1 MHRFA
6 RFLAVTLLAT
16 FAARA
21 DLDSDSNGL
30 GDVWEAKFQPNG
42 LAPGSDNDGDGR
54 SNFEE
59 SQAGTDP
66 LDGRDVFAI
75 REIAAQGANLRLRWP
90 AQAGKRYQLQFTT
103 TPGVANSWT
112 PLPGQHLGVNA
123 DLEVTTP
130 RPTTPSA
137 FFRAVVA
144 DTDTDGDGLS
154 DWEEIQAGYD
164 PNADHVHGCDCGAN
178 CNCGPDC
185 NCGGNDLQ
193 RLTHALQSP
202 PIMAIEALDADST
215 EPAVPG
221 NVVDPASFR
230 IKRSGGIER
239 VTVTLQRSGS
249 AGTGDVAAV
258 PTTITLPLAVG
269 TIEVPVMPLP
279 DALVESTESVGL
291 APAPSADYGIG
302 SAAPASILIHD
313 RVEANGTGLLGSY
326 WKHPNR
332 TNHAPYFTGAPGISR
347 IEPTVNFVST
357 TTPTVFVWP
366 GPPVSA
372 SASLSEYFSSRWEG
386 EVLPEFS
393 QAYTFFAHGDEACRL
408 WVDGKLI
415 IDNWPTTIPT
425 PSLSERSAILQV
437 EGGKR
442 YPIVFEHYN
451 NGGGHRAVLSWQSA
465 SQPKQVIPQN
475 RLFPETPPRVHGP
488 YEAWAFVNGPAF
500 SYQIQASARPTS
512 YDAANLPPGFTIN
525 PATGLITGTPSSP
538 GAWLVTLTATNAKGS
553 GSAFLQLTVIE
564 TGGGITRELWNDVP
578 GASVAQIPLSSAP
591 DSTSRLASLQSPAD
605 NGDTYGARIRGFL
618 TAPASGD
625 YRFFL
630 RGDESAVFHLSNDEE
645 PVNAW
650 KRAEITSPSASAD
663 WNGAAASPLLRLEA
677 GQRYYLEILH
687 KEDAG
692 SDHLA
697 LGWAK
702 PGQPDDIPSEVVP
715 GYVLTR
721 FEDVALG
728 SSPDGTLLFTALTPQ
743 AGALTNAYGS
753 CTLRLSSDK
762 TTAWITPTF
771 GNLGSPFQGMH
782 VHDSRLP
789 STANIVF
796 DLDEPGVEI
805 LADGSYVWHIQGTG
819 TLTAAQIADGLGQHA
834 FFNVHTVNYPG
845 GEIKGFFRALD
856 GSATFTPPP
865 APPSWSSDPLA
876 ANSDAKAAA
885 RFLQQATFGASG
897 AEIAALQ
904 ALPSFDAWIDAELA
918 KPATLHLPY
927 VEANR
932 NVTDPANSTYDGNLT
947 FNSWWKNSISADDQ
961 LRQRVAFA
969 LSQIMVVSENGSLD
983 NRANAL
989 SDYYDTLLQ
998 QAFGN
1003 ARDLLEAVT
1012 LHPAMGRY
1020 LDMLR
1025 NDKPDLSAGRIPNE
1039 NYAREILQLFSLG
1052 LYRHHPDGSLIL
1064 NSKGLPVAVYDQ
1076 EAIIGYAHVFTGW
1089 DYGYTG
1095 AYRTSLNAG
1104 ANWTD
1109 PMREVPARHFTG
1121 RKRLLNNVVLP
1132 GLPKTGSTVLD
1143 PYATPSATALAD
1155 PAFQALASQELDAVH
1170 DQIFQHPNFGPFLCR
1185 QLIQRLVTSTPSRGY
1200 IHRVVSK
1207 FNDNGSGIRGDMAA
1221 VIKAILLDYEA
1232 RSPVAASAPGYGK
1245 QREPVIRVTQ
1255 LARAFRPTTNF
1266 AGTYVQ
1272 DGGLITVTST
1282 TPHRLATGQ
1291 GALLGFTGSPA
1302 ATDGPYTPSSLYPPT
1317 STTFTIGSRDTI
1329 RATWSQTG
1337 TTITVTPLALSG
1349 GNPSHAFNPGQHVH
1363 LRFRT
1368 GAAGALADGVQ
1379 TIVAEPTAD
1388 RTFTFT
1394 APDSA
1399 TRSGTCDVS
1408 WLRGGYTQSHVA
1420 GVTTLTVTTGTVNGL
1435 APGHRLEILFTPVSG
1450 QTLVPPNGT
1459 YTVATVDPTDARR
1472 VTLTPDSGVQSTL
1485 DGRSGTFHAAPL
1497 TPVLSRSGDV
1507 VSGYSDWN
1515 VGGTDTDL
1523 GQTPLR
1529 APTVFNFFE
1538 PDYQFPG
1545 LLAANGLVT
1554 PEFQI
1559 SSETN
1564 VIRQSNFLFGGI
1576 YSTSSTTSLTSG
1588 FSNGFSSFR
1597 FGSHDLAMDFSPW
1610 MGPRTSGTDYWTN
1623 TSNLRDLIR
1632 TLSGILM
1639 AGQMSPAMENQI
1651 YNFVSNTTNIAYPAS
1666 PADTDRRNRLRAIL
1680 YFIAVSPEHAIQR

>member
-1 MHRFA
+1 MHRTLRLAAFA
-6 RFLAVTLLAT
+6 LLTTLSSQADL
-16 FAARA
+16 
-21 DLDSDSNGL
+21 DLDSDGL
-30 GDVWEAKFQPNG
+30 GDVWEAKFQPAG
-42 LAPGSDNDGDGR
+42 LLPDRDDDGDGR
-54 SNFEE
+54 SNREE
-59 SQAGTDP
+59 SEAGTDP
-66 LDGRDVFAI
+66 LRADDLFAI
-75 REIAAQGANLRLRWP
+75 REIAAEAGSLRLKWP
-90 AQAGKRYQLQFTT
+90 AQPGKRYQIQTT
-103 TPGVANSWT
+103 GTPGIPGSWQN
-112 PLPGQHLGVNA
+112 LPGLLPGDA
-123 DLEVTTP
+123 AGLEQVVP
-130 RPTTPSA
+130 RPASASA
-137 FFRAVVA
+137 FFRIAVA
-144 DTDTDGDGLS
+144 DIDSDGDGLD
-154 DWEEIQAGYD
+154 DWEELQAGYD
-164 PNADHVHGCDCGAN
+164 PNADHVHPCHCGESCDCGPG
-178 CNCGPDC
+178 CQ
-185 NCGGNDLQ
+185 CGGNDLQ
-193 RLTHALQSP
+193 RLSHALQQTP
-202 PIMAIEALDADST
+202 VIHVEASDPEAT
-215 EPAVPG
+215 EPAGSGPAEPG
-221 NVVDPASFR
+221 KFTIR
-230 IKRSGGIER
+230 RSGGIAR
-239 VTVTLQRSGS
+239 VTIALHSAGS
-249 AGTGDVAAV
+249 AGSTDFSPLP
-258 PTTITLPLAVG
+258 PTLTLPFAAGSAELPVIPLAD
-269 TIEVPVMPLP
+269 TL
-279 DALVESTESVGL
+279 AESTEL
-291 APAPSADYGIG
+291 IQL
-302 SAAPASILIHD
+302 SAAPAADYSIGSTAPASVLIHD
-313 RVEANGTGLLGSY
+313 RVEPNGSGLLGSY

-357 TTPTVFVWP
+357 TTPVVYIWP

-372 SASLSEYFSSRWEG
+372 STSLSEYFSSRWEG
-386 EVLPEFS
+386 EVLPEYS
-393 QAYTFFAHGDEACRL
+393 QAYTFYAHADEACRL

-465 SQPKQVIPQN
+465 SQTKQVIPRS
-475 RLFPETPPRVHGP
+475 RLFPDTPPRIHSP
-488 YEAWAFVNGPAF
+488 YEALAFVDGPAF
-500 SYQIQASARPTS
+500 NYQIQASARPTS
-512 YDAANLPPGFTIN
+512 YDASNLPPGFAIN
-525 PATGLITGTPSSP
+525 PATGLITGTPATP
-538 GAWLVTLTATNAKGS
+538 GEWLVTLTATNAKGS
-553 GSAFLQLTVIE
+553 GSAFLQLTVIDA
-564 TGGGITRELWNDVP
+564 GGGITRELWNDVP
-578 GASVAQIPLSSAP
+578 GGSVAQIPLSTAP
-591 DSTSRLASLQSPAD
+591 DATSLLASLESPAD
-605 NGDTYGARIRGFL
+605 SGDAYGARIRGFL

-630 RGDESAVFHLSNDEE
+630 RGDESAVFHLSDDEE

-650 KRAEITSPSASAD
+650 QRAALSAPTSSTD
-663 WNGAAASPLLRLEA
+663 WTGAAASPLLRLEA
-677 GQRYYLEILH
+677 GRRYYLEILH

-692 SDHLA
+692 GDHLA

-702 PGQPDDIPSEVVP
+702 PGQPDNVPSEIVP

-728 SSPDGTLLFTALTPQ
+728 SSPDGTLLFTPLTPQ

-753 CTLRLSSDK
+753 CTLRLSADK
-762 TTAWITPTF
+762 TTAWVTPTY

-789 STANIVF
+789 STSNIVF

-805 LADGSYVWHIQGTG
+805 LADGSHVWHIQDTG
-819 TLTAAQIADGLGQHA
+819 TLTAAEIADGLGQHA

-856 GSATFTPPP
+856 GSATYTPPP

-876 ANSDAKAAA
+876 TNSDAKAAA
-885 RFLQQATFGASG
+885 RFLQQATFGASP
-897 AEIAALQ
+897 ADIAALQ
-904 ALPSFDAWIDAELA
+904 ALPSFDAWLDAEIA

-932 NVTDPANSTYDGNLT
+932 NVTDLNTPYDGNLT
-947 FNSWWKNSISADDQ
+947 FNSWWKHSIVADDQ

-969 LSQIMVVSENGSLD
+969 LSQIMVVSESGPLD
-983 NRANAL
+983 NRAQAL

-998 QAFGN
+998 HAFGN
-1003 ARDLLEAVT
+1003 ARDLIEAVT

-1052 LYRHHPDGSLIL
+1052 LYRFHPDGSLIL
-1064 NSKGLPVAVYDQ
+1064 NSKGLPIPVYDQ

-1089 DYGYTG
+1089 GYDYTG
-1095 AYRTSLNAG
+1095 AYRTSFPGTAV
-1104 ANWTD
+1104 WTA

-1132 GLPKTGSTVLD
+1132 GLPKIGSTALD
-1143 PYATPSATALAD
+1143 PYATPSSTALAD
-1155 PAFQALASQELDAVH
+1155 PAFQALATRELDAVH

-1207 FNDNGSGIRGDMAA
+1207 FNDNGSGVRGDLAA
-1221 VIKAILLDYEA
+1221 VVKAILLDYEA
-1232 RSPVAASAPGYGK
+1232 RSPVAAAAPGYGK

-1255 LARAFRPTTNF
+1255 FARAFRPTTNF
-1266 AGTYVQ
+1266 AGTWVQ
-1272 DGGLITVTST
+1272 DGGLIIAT
-1282 TPHRLATGQ
+1282 TTAPHRLASGQ
-1291 GALLGFTGSPA
+1291 GVLLGFTGTPA
-1302 ATDGPYTPSSLYPPT
+1302 ATDGPYTLSTSNPPT
-1317 STTFTIGSRDTI
+1317 ATTFTVRTKDIHRS
-1329 RATWSQTG
+1329 TWAQSG
-1337 TTITVTPLALSG
+1337 TTITVTT
-1349 GNPSHAFNPGQHVH
+1349 PSNHSFKTGQPVH
-1363 LRFRT
+1363 LRFRDG
-1368 GAAGALADGVQ
+1368 GAGVLVSGTYQVGVAGTSSTNL
-1379 TIVAEPTAD
+1379 
-1388 RTFTFT
+1388 FTFT

-1408 WLRGGYTQSHVA
+1408 WLRGVYTQSHIA
-1420 GVTTLTVTTGTVNGL
+1420 GVTTLTVTTGTANGL
-1435 APGHRLEILFTPVSG
+1435 SVGHKLDLRFTPDSG
-1450 QTLVPPNGT
+1450 QTLVQPDGT
-1459 YTVATVDPTDARR
+1459 YTVATVDPTDPRR

-1497 TPVLSRSGDV
+1497 TPVPSRSGDV

-1538 PDYQFPG
+1538 PDYRFPG
-1545 LLAANGLVT
+1545 LLAGNGLTT

-1559 SSETN
+1559 SSDTN

-1576 YSTSSTTSLTSG
+1576 YATSRTDSATGLTSG

-1597 FGSHDLAMDFSPW
+1597 YGSHDLAMDFSPW
-1610 MGPRTSGTDYWTN
+1610 MGARTSGSDYWTN
-1623 TSNLRDLIR
+1623 TANLRDLIR
-1632 TLSGILM
+1632 TLSGLLM
-1639 AGQMSPAMENQI
+1639 AGQMSPAMEDRI
-1651 YNFVSNTTNIAYPAS
+1651 HNFVSDTANITYPAT

-1680 YFIAVSPEHAIQR
+1680 YLIAVSPEHAIQR

>member
-1 MHRFA
+1 MHRIA
-6 RFLAVTLLAT
+6 RLFAVTLLAT
-16 FAARA
+16 LPARA
-21 DLDSDSNGL
+21 DLDLDSNGL
-30 GDVWEAKFQPNG
+30 GDVWEAKFQPDG
-42 LAPGSDNDGDGR
+42 LLPADDNDGDGR
-54 SNFEE
+54 SNLDE
-59 SQAGTDP
+59 SHAGTDP
-66 LDGRDVFAI
+66 LDGRDIFTI
-75 REIAAQGANLRLRWP
+75 REIATQGANLRLRWP
-90 AQAGKRYQLQFTT
+90 AQAGKRYQLQSTT
-103 TPGVANSWT
+103 TPAIAGSWT
-112 PLPGQHLGVNA
+112 NLPGLHSGP
-123 DLEVTTP
+123 DGELEATTP
-130 RPTTPSA
+130 RPAAPTA

-144 DTDTDGDGLS
+144 DVDTDGDGLS

-164 PNADHVHGCDCGAN
+164 PTADHVHGCDCGDS

-185 NCGGNDLQ
+185 SCGGNDLQ
-193 RLTHALQSP
+193 RLTHALQTAPVIS
-202 PIMAIEALDADST
+202 IEALDADST
-215 EPAVPG
+215 EPAALGTVA
-221 NVVDPASFR
+221 DPASFR

-249 AGTGDVAAV
+249 AGTADISTLPA
-258 PTTITLPLAVG
+258 TITLPLAVG
-269 TIEVPVMPLP
+269 ATELPVTPLP
-279 DALVESTESVGL
+279 DVLLESAETVQL
-291 APAPSADYGIG
+291 APAPSADYTVG
-302 SAAPASILIHD
+302 STAPASVLIHD
-313 RVEANGTGLLGSY
+313 RVEPNGTGLLGSY

-347 IEPTVNFVST
+347 VEPTVNFVST

-366 GPPVSA
+366 GPPVSD
-372 SASLSEYFSSRWEG
+372 STSKSEYFSSRWEG

-393 QAYTFFAHGDEACRL
+393 QAYTFFAHADEACRL

-465 SQPKQVIPQN
+465 SQSTKQVIPQN
-475 RLFPETPPRVHGP
+475 RLFPDTPPRVHGP
-488 YEAWAFVNGPAF
+488 YEALAFVDGPAF

-512 YDAANLPPGFTIN
+512 YDASNLPPGFAIN
-525 PATGLITGTPSSP
+525 PATGLITGTPTAP
-538 GAWLVTLTATNAKGS
+538 GEWTITLTATNAKGS

-564 TGGGITRELWNDVP
+564 TGGGITRELWNDLP
-578 GASVAQIPLSSAP
+578 GASVAQIPLASAP
-591 DSTSRLASLQSPAD
+591 DSTSLLASLQAPSD
-605 NGDTYGARIRGFL
+605 SGDAYGARIRGFL

-630 RGDESAVFHLSNDEE
+630 RGDESAVFYLSDDEE

-650 KRAEITSPSASAD
+650 KRAEVASPSASAD
-663 WNGAAASPLLRLEA
+663 WTGAASSPLLRLEA

-687 KEDAG
+687 KEDTG

-702 PGQPDDIPSEVVP
+702 PGQPDDVPSEVVP

-728 SSPDGTLLFTALTPQ
+728 SSPDGTLLFTPLTPQ

-753 CTLRLSSDK
+753 CTLRLSADK
-762 TTAWITPTF
+762 TTAWVTPTF

-789 STANIVF
+789 STSNIVF

-805 LADGSYVWHIQGTG
+805 LADGSYVWHIQDTG

-856 GSATFTPPP
+856 GSASFTPPP
-865 APPSWSSDPLA
+865 APPSWTADPLA

-885 RFLQQATFGASG
+885 RFLQQATFGASP
-897 AEIAALQ
+897 ADIAALQ
-904 ALPSFDAWIDAELA
+904 ALPSYDAWIEAELA

-927 VEANR
+927 VETNR
-932 NVTDPANSTYDGNLT
+932 NVSDLNNPYDGNLT
-947 FNSWWKNSISADDQ
+947 FNSWWKHSISGDDQ

-969 LSQIMVVSENGSLD
+969 LSQIMVVSENGLLD
-983 NRANAL
+983 NRADAL

-998 QAFGN
+998 HAFGN

-1025 NDKPDLSAGRIPNE
+1025 NDKPDLSAGSIPNE

-1052 LYRHHPDGSLIL
+1052 LYRFHPDGSLIL
-1064 NSKGLPVAVYDQ
+1064 NSRGLPIPVYDQ

-1089 DYGYTG
+1089 GYHYTG
-1095 AYRTSLNAG
+1095 AYRTSFPSTAV
-1104 ANWTD
+1104 WTE

-1121 RKRLLNNVVLP
+1121 RKRLLNNIVLP
-1132 GLPKTGSTVLD
+1132 GLPKIGSTVLD
-1143 PYATPSATALAD
+1143 PYATPSSTALAD

-1255 LARAFRPTTNF
+1255 LARAFRPATNF
-1266 AGTYVQ
+1266 AGTWVQ
-1272 DGGLITVTST
+1272 DGGLITVTT
-1282 TPHRLATGQ
+1282 PTPHRLVGGQ
-1291 GALLGFTGSPA
+1291 GVLLGFTGSPP
-1302 ATDGPYTPSSLYPPT
+1302 ATDGPYTLSTTYSPT
-1317 STTFTIGSRDTI
+1317 ATTFTVRPRDVH
-1329 RATWSQTG
+1329 RATWIQSGTTVTVTTPSNHGFKSGQSVHLHFRDGSAGMPASGVYPISVTG
-1337 TTITVTPLALSG
+1337 TSTSV
-1349 GNPSHAFNPGQHVH
+1349 
-1363 LRFRT
+1363 
-1368 GAAGALADGVQ
+1368 
-1379 TIVAEPTAD
+1379 
-1388 RTFTFT
+1388 FTFT
-1394 APDSA
+1394 AADSA
-1399 TRSGTCDVS
+1399 TRNGTCDVS
-1408 WLRGGYTQSHVA
+1408 WLSGSYSQSNAA
-1420 GVTTLTVTTGTVNGL
+1420 GLTTLTITTGTANGL
-1435 APGHRLEILFTPVSG
+1435 AVGHQLDLRLTPSSSLNPALPDG
-1450 QTLVPPNGT
+1450 I
-1459 YTVATVDPTDARR
+1459 YTVAAIDPVDPRR
-1472 VTLTPDSGVQSTL
+1472 VTLNSVMSSLGSS
-1485 DGRSGTFHAAPL
+1485 SGTFHAAPL
-1497 TPVLSRSGDV
+1497 TPVLNRSGDV
-1507 VSGYSDWN
+1507 VSGYSDWG
-1515 VGGTDTDL
+1515 VGSTDTEL

-1529 APTVFNFFE
+1529 APTVFNFYE

-1545 LLAANGLVT
+1545 ILAANGLVT
-1554 PEFQI
+1554 PEFQL
-1559 SSETN
+1559 SSDTN

-1576 YSTSSTTSLTSG
+1576 YSTNLTNSTTSLTSG
-1588 FSNGFSSFR
+1588 LTNGFSSFR
-1597 FGSHDLAMDFSPW
+1597 SGSHDLAMDFSAW

-1623 TSNLRDLIR
+1623 TANLRDLIR

-1639 AGQMSPAMENQI
+1639 AGQMSPAMEDQI
-1651 YNFVSNTTNIAYPAS
+1651 YNFVSNTANIAYPAS